1 MDADAIDSDDLG
13 LTFVREVKELGSKK
27 VIKLYV
33 LVGKALRFLCKWILD
48 KCSTTDVD
56 FLTKRTS
63 KTIIKRLQSL
73 TENSSEKITY
83 KEVVDRLRKV
93 TDKEFETKLQWGVA
107 LTAEHLSYLADV
119 ICKKRVIIYNYPK
132 ELKSFYVRLN
142 DDRCTVAAFEMVLPE
157 VGTLITGSQNEEC
170 VNMLSAR

>member
-1 MDADAIDSDDLG
+1 MNQVDAIRCADDY
-13 LTFVREVKELGSKK
+13 F
-27 VIKLYV
+27 
-33 LVGKALRFLCKWILD
+33 RFLCKWILD

-73 TENSSEKITY
+73 TKNSSEKITY

-93 TDKEFETKLQWGVA
+93 TDKEFETELQWGVA
-107 LTAEHLSYLADV
+107 LTVEHLSYLADV

-157 VGTLITGSQNEEC
+157 VGTLITGSQNEER

>member
-1 MDADAIDSDDLG
+1 MEDAIRCADDY
-13 LTFVREVKELGSKK
+13 F
-27 VIKLYV
+27 
-33 LVGKALRFLCKWILD
+33 RFLCKWILD
-48 KCSTTDVD
+48 NCSTTDVD

-93 TDKEFETKLQWGVA
+93 TDKEFETELQWGVA

-142 DDRCTVAAFEMVLPE
+142 DDRVQLQHLKWFYPRL
-157 VGTLITGSQNEEC
+157 GH
-170 VNMLSAR
+170 